1 MHQTITRFDR
11 LIKFLTILIRPGI
24 PELGRS
30 ELNVVVSSSRS
41 QDSRILELVPSQFI
55 ESGLDRT
62 SIFCIGQQKWT
73 VQSSD
78 PWRQNLNFSL
88 SGFMLGELQ

>member
-11 LIKFLTILIRPGI
+11 LIKFLPILIRPGI

-41 QDSRILELVPSQFI
+41 QDSRILELVPS
-55 ESGLDRT
+55 
-62 SIFCIGQQKWT
+62 
-73 VQSSD
+73 
-78 PWRQNLNFSL
+78 
-88 SGFMLGELQ
+88 

>member
-11 LIKFLTILIRPGI
+11 LIKFETILIRPGI

-55 ESGLDRT
+55 ESALDRT
-62 SIFCIGQQKWT
+62 SIFLHWSTKVDSA
-73 VQSSD
+73 VQ
-78 PWRQNLNFSL
+78 
-88 SGFMLGELQ
+88 